1 MHLSP
6 RAGDWRPSSA
16 VSPRDWE
23 GIQPCPIFCSHA
35 LDGLAD
41 APPPWQG
48 QWTLLGVPSQTYR
61 DIMFIYHRWIQ
72 DVGFVCFFNVG
83 IPTLLTMRCMQ
94 KRLHLQKYSEK
105 GQRVATLGFAGLCC
119 KRHKGCA
126 EPPETKCK
134 WMKVPVAQ
142 NHFTKPGRG
151 VAFGP
156 QVVICGSLQTL
167 SQEIVHVPR
176 NAEPQWRLNRWY
188 LDICSLPR
196 KSINKQMFIFSQ

>member
-151 VAFGP
+151 LPSAPRLWFVDPCKRSAKKLCMFPGT
-156 QVVICGSLQTL
+156 QNRNDGWTDDTL
-167 SQEIVHVPR
+167 TYVLYPG
-176 NAEPQWRLNRWY
+176 NR
-188 LDICSLPR
+188 
-196 KSINKQMFIFSQ
+196 